1 MKIEAE
7 IHRNTGR
14 EYSKQTRFYVWP
26 KGETV
31 IEGLFNRRDRPTQLF
46 REIALKAWD
55 QVKDQLKKELPEKSW
70 IELSGL
76 RWSRKAGCSCGCSPG
91 FIAQGEG
98 FYGFDV
104 HVTAEVDYPKLPK
117 VEKPFTEQGAGI

>member
-1 MKIEAE
+1 MNISAE

-14 EYSKQTRFYVWP
+14 EYSQKTRFYVWP

-31 IEGLFNRRDRPTQLF
+31 IEGLFNRRDRPTGLF
-46 REIALKAWD
+46 REIAMEAWR
-55 QVKDQLKKELPEKSW
+55 KLEPEIKKERSYAKLT
-70 IELSGL
+70 GL

-98 FYGFDV
+98 LNGFDI
-104 HVTAEVDYPKLPK
+104 HVTAEVDYPKI
-117 VEKPFTEQGAGI
+117 ERPFTEEGAGI